1 MDGQGIRIQRFHFFQ
16 RMRHFFL
23 VLARQTDDQIHVD
36 VVKSKGTRHAELL
49 LDLLNGMV
57 ASDQI
62 QRFLVHGL
70 WIDRN
75 TGDREFAD
83 GF

>member
-49 LDLLNGMV
+49 LDLLHCV
-57 ASDQI
+57 VSSYYI
-62 QRFLVHGL
+62 KCLLLHGL